1 VKRNPNAP
9 LWLAL
14 FSAILLLSL
23 AACVRPTPQ
32 PEGVEVQQPEVIPE
46 QPADP
51 LPPLPPPME
60 PLPGYPGPV
69 EGDESGETQPTDNGE
84 VVETTEPPAE
94 PPADVP
100 TSHTVQAGETLAGI
114 ARQYN
119 LTTDE
124 LAAANNLTNV
134 NQLVVGQVLVI
145 PAPGS
150 VAQPP
155 PTTDTPGLTPGD
167 QVHIVQA
174 GENLFRIS
182 LRYGFTVQELASYN
196 NIPDPSRIYVG
207 QVIRIPP
214 R

>member
-1 VKRNPNAP
+1 MNRKFNAP

-32 PEGVEVQQPEVIPE
+32 PDAVPVE
-46 QPADP
+46 QPQESPDVPADTQ
-51 LPPLPPPME
+51 PPLPPPIE
-60 PLPGYPGPV
+60 PPASYPGPE
-69 EGDESGETQPTDNGE
+69 EGDGAVETPPTDGGETVDAEQPTP
-84 VVETTEPPAE
+84 EPPA
-94 PPADVP
+94 ASP

-119 LTTDE
+119 LTAEE
-124 LAAANNLTNV
+124 LATANNLANI
-134 NQLVVGQVLVI
+134 NQLAVGQVLVI
-145 PAPGS
+145 PAPGT

-155 PTTDTPGLTPGD
+155 PSPETPGLTPGD

-182 LRYGFTVQELASYN
+182 LRYGFTVQELAAYN
-196 NIPDPSRIYVG
+196 NIQNPARIYVG